1 LKVTRRIKDFGG
13 IGRPMS
19 RHVEEGDG
27 LPPLRFPPALAGML
41 AGKVAIITGASRG
54 IGAAAAFAFAQ
65 AGAKVVLA
73 ARDEEALKGVTDRI
87 NGTGTVAVS
96 VPTDVTEPG
105 SVEKLVSL
113 TLQKFHRLDAAF
125 NNAGGGHMPAPL
137 AELDVEWFDQALGA
151 NARGTFLSMKYEI
164 PAMLRTGGGSIVN
177 MSSTAGL
184 QGVSGIAGYVAGKH
198 AVIGLTKA
206 AAMDYAKQN
215 VRVNAVA
222 PGPILTERTVG
233 VVGPDQ
239 AKFAAPVGRIGNRE
253 EVAAVAVWFCS
264 DLSSFVTGAVV
275 PVDGG
280 RLGGVSFSRPD
291 VTPAV
296 TPRISGQRAPIE
308 VR

>member
-1 LKVTRRIKDFGG
+1 MED
-13 IGRPMS
+13 S
-19 RHVEEGDG
+19 SG
-27 LPPLRFPPALAGML
+27 LPPLRGPATVKGML

-54 IGAAAAFAFAQ
+54 IGAAAATAFAQ

-73 ARDEEALKGVTDRI
+73 ARDEEALRRVADGID
-87 NGTGTVAVS
+87 GTGSVAVS
-96 VPTDVTEPG
+96 VPTDVTDPR
-105 SVEKLVSL
+105 SVEKLVEFAL
-113 TLQKFHRLDAAF
+113 EKFHRLDLAF

-137 AELDVEWFDQALGA
+137 AELDVEQFDQALGA

-164 PAMLRTGGGSIVN
+164 PAMLKTGGGSIVN

-184 QGVSGIAGYVAGKH
+184 QGVNGIAGYVAGKH

-206 AAMDYAKQN
+206 AAMDYAKKN

-233 VVGPDQ
+233 VISPDQ
-239 AKFAAPVGRIGNRE
+239 AMFAVPVGRIGNRE
-253 EVAAVAVWFCS
+253 EVAAVAVWLCS

-280 RLGGVSFSRPD
+280 RLAGVSFSRPG

-296 TPRISGQRAPIE
+296 TPSISDQRKPSK
-308 VR
+308 VRENRW

>member
-1 LKVTRRIKDFGG
+1 ME
-13 IGRPMS
+13 MS
-19 RHVEEGDG
+19 DG
-27 LPPLRFPPALAGML
+27 LPPLRFPPTVTGML
-41 AGKVAIITGASRG
+41 AGKVAIVTGASRG

-73 ARDEEALKGVTDRI
+73 ARDEEALKRVADRI
-87 NGTGTVAVS
+87 NGAGLVAVS
-96 VPTDVTEPG
+96 MPTDVTDPL
-105 SVEKLVSL
+105 SVENLVDL
-113 TLQKFHRLDAAF
+113 ALEKFHRLDAAF
-125 NNAGGGHMPAPL
+125 NNAGGGHMPTPL
-137 AELDVEWFDQALGA
+137 AELDVERFDQALAA

-164 PAMLRTGGGSIVN
+164 PAMLETGGGSIVN

-184 QGVSGIAGYVAGKH
+184 QGVNGIAGYVAGKH

-233 VVGPDQ
+233 VIGPNQ
-239 AKFAAPVGRIGNRE
+239 AMFAVPVGRVGNRE
-253 EVAAVAVWFCS
+253 EVSAVAVWLCS
-264 DLSSFVTGAVV
+264 DLSSFVTGAVI

-280 RLGGVSFSRPD
+280 RLAGMSFSRPG

-296 TPRISGQRAPIE
+296 TPRISDQQASDK
-308 VR
+308 VRGDRW